1 MGLLDTVMGAL
12 GLSRPIRP
20 REPAPLSLSRMG
32 RARLERLA
40 PGHELVVRAVPVDG
54 GYLAAVDEEP
64 PDRTTMVELQE
75 GLWAEPSHA
84 ERLVGLILDYQRGGW
99 VVRLE
104 LQVGARETPNPDGRL
119 YEVDRVL
126 HQGRPAFFQRSDGA
140 PPKLVRDLFASE
152 AVRSVLV
159 REHTLTIEREPSH
172 PWSAIDRHV
181 DAALRA
187 HILRGAPVLDG
198 DRAAQRED
206 PLEAEVARVLEEEV
220 LPGVHRDG
228 GDIVLLRVHDGVAYV
243 SLRGACAS
251 CPASV
256 LTLKGAVERTLKR
269 AFPKDIDKVLA
280 E

>member
-12 GLSRPIRP
+12 GLARPIRP
-20 REPAPLSLSRMG
+20 KEPAPLALSRAG
-32 RARLERLA
+32 RARLERLP
-40 PGHELVVRAVPVDG
+40 PGEELVVRAVPVEG
-54 GYLAAVDEEP
+54 GFLAAVDEEP
-64 PDRTTMVELQE
+64 PDPTTMVELE
-75 GLWAEPSHA
+75 DGLWAEPAQA
-84 ERLVGLILDYQRGGW
+84 ERLAGLILDYQRDGW

-119 YEVDRVL
+119 YEIDRVL
-126 HQGRPAFFQRSDGA
+126 HQGRPAFFQRTDAA
-140 PPKLVRDLFASE
+140 PPKLVRDLFALE
-152 AVRSVLV
+152 AVRSVLL
-159 REHTLTIEREPSH
+159 REHTLTIEREPAN
-172 PWSAIDRHV
+172 PWASIDRHV

-187 HILRGAPVLDG
+187 HILRGAPIVDG
-198 DRAAQRED
+198 DRTALRED
-206 PLEAEVARVLEEEV
+206 PLEAEVVRVLEAEV

-228 GDIVLLRVHDGVAYV
+228 GDIVLLRVREGVAYV

-269 AFPKDIDKVLA
+269 AFPQDIDKVVA